1 MSSQTLNMK
10 TKLSHI
16 LNNIDSIL
24 YMAEIEASN
33 LLTHLNTN
41 KNNDGSTNS
50 RTEEFHPSNFTK
62 EVYYGVTTG
71 VDNNNNNL
79 SKSHIEKNIV
89 EENNLIADNNAQIFP
104 IHSIRFYVE
113 GVALVP
119 VSIIGLLGTF
129 KIQIISL
136 KP

>member
-1 MSSQTLNMK
+1 MPSQTLNMK

-41 KNNDGSTNS
+41 KNSDGRTND
-50 RTEEFHPSNFTK
+50 RTDEFHPNNFTK
-62 EVYYGVTTG
+62 DINYGLPN
-71 VDNNNNNL
+71 VDNNN
-79 SKSHIEKNIV
+79 SSTSYVEKNF
-89 EENNLIADNNAQIFP
+89 EDENNITVENVSHIFP

-113 GVALVP
+113 GVVLVP
-119 VSIIGLLGTF
+119 VSILGLFGR
-129 KIQIISL
+129 
-136 KP
+136 

>member
-1 MSSQTLNMK
+1 MSSQTPNIK

-41 KNNDGSTNS
+41 KNTDGNTNGGI
-50 RTEEFHPSNFTK
+50 EEFHPNNFTK
-62 EVYYGVTTG
+62 DVYYGVPG
-71 VDNNNNNL
+71 VDNNNNL
-79 SKSHIEKNIV
+79 SKSYVEKNIE
-89 EENNLIADNNAQIFP
+89 EENNVVVENVTHIFP

-113 GVALVP
+113 GVVLVP
-119 VSIIGLLGTF
+119 VSILGLFGT
-129 KIQIISL
+129 
-136 KP
+136 

>member
-1 MSSQTLNMK
+1 MSSQTPNIK

-41 KNNDGSTNS
+41 KNSDGRAND
-50 RTEEFHPSNFTK
+50 RTDEFHQNNFTK
-62 EVYYGVTTG
+62 DIYYGLPD
-71 VDNNNNNL
+71 VDNNNN
-79 SKSHIEKNIV
+79 SSTSYDEKNFEDENNTIV
-89 EENNLIADNNAQIFP
+89 ENVTHIFP

-113 GVALVP
+113 GVVLVP
-119 VSIIGLLGTF
+119 VSIIGLFGR
-129 KIQIISL
+129 
-136 KP
+136 

>member
-1 MSSQTLNMK
+1 MPSQTPNMK

-41 KNNDGSTNS
+41 KNSDGRTND
-50 RTEEFHPSNFTK
+50 RTDEFHQNNFTK
-62 EVYYGVTTG
+62 DIYYGLPD
-71 VDNNNNNL
+71 VDNNNNL
-79 SKSHIEKNIV
+79 STSYVEKNFEDENDIIV
-89 EENNLIADNNAQIFP
+89 ENVTHIFP

-113 GVALVP
+113 GVVLVP
-119 VSIIGLLGTF
+119 VSIIGLFGR
-129 KIQIISL
+129 
-136 KP
+136 

>member
-1 MSSQTLNMK
+1 MPSQTPNMK

-41 KNNDGSTNS
+41 KNSDGRTND
-50 RTEEFHPSNFTK
+50 RTDEFHPNNFTK
-62 EVYYGVTTG
+62 DIYYGLPG
-71 VDNNNNNL
+71 VDNNNNL
-79 SKSHIEKNIV
+79 STSYVEKNFEDENDIIV
-89 EENNLIADNNAQIFP
+89 ENVTHIFP

-113 GVALVP
+113 GVVLVP
-119 VSIIGLLGTF
+119 VSIIGLFGR
-129 KIQIISL
+129 
-136 KP
+136 